1 MASRWENTRA
11 RFVVDQQVARALE
24 DDKGKELDQLY
35 YALRSRTVLLYL
47 MFHLRELIML
57 ARAIRFLLVVIALI
71 LIVSLFS
78 TWVITGT
85 ITRT

>member
-1 MASRWENTRA
+1 MASRWTWN
-11 RFVVDQQVARALE
+11 VVDQQVARALE
-24 DDKGKELDQLY
+24 DDQGKELDQLY

-57 ARAIRFLLVVIALI
+57 ARAIRFWLVVIALI

-78 TWVITGT
+78 TWVIRFEGT
-85 ITRT
+85 ITPT

>member
-1 MASRWENTRA
+1 MASRWD
-11 RFVVDQQVARALE
+11 VVDQQVARALE

-57 ARAIRFLLVVIALI
+57 ARGIRLYTGFVALLLVLIAL
-71 LIVSLFS
+71 LLALDVSVRLDLFG
-78 TWVITGT
+78 V
-85 ITRT
+85 R